1 MVVLPKVLRCWHNRP
16 RRQAFGYLFDNSR
29 LPDSFRS
36 NYLKWVFAMDSCGY
50 SPYVSQVSQSVLPS
64 APYNETHFHNP
75 RYLSLYNE
83 ANATI
88 DKAKRCEVI
97 HEMQVI
103 DFNEGGYIIPMFNN
117 FLNIMAPKVNGFPRG
132 GTGIPLGNA
141 SWEQAWLA

>member
-1 MVVLPKVLRCWHNRP
+1 MLAQQATAAGVQISV
-16 RRQAFGYLFDNSR
+16 RQLTVTDFFG
-29 LPDSFRS
+29 P
-36 NYLKWVFAMDSCGY
+36 NYLKWVFAMDSWGY
-50 SPYVSQVSQSVLPS
+50 SPYVSQVAQSVLPS

-88 DKAKRCEVI
+88 DKAKRCGII

-117 FLNIMAPKVNGFPRG
+117 FLNVMAPKVNGFPRG